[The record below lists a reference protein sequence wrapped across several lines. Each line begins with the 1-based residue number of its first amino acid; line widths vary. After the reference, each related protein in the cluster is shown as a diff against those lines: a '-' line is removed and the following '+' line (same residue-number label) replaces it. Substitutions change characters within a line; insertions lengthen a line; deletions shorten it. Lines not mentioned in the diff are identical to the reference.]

1 MRSIAILCC
10 SVAVGLGGCALES
23 ETDDEQNTEA
33 QSSAELTFVT
43 GSRGC
48 TGYSSGGGQRVTGSV
63 RTITNNK
70 GNGQYEHYV
79 ELRAVNWI
87 RNIGWNT
94 KRTSQLRIEGT
105 LSTGPNPFDTVVP
118 VYWDSSGA
126 LTTEIFRP
134 LLFLT
139 NTSPNFTV
147 LSDVTFYGRH
157 GSSCVI

>member
-10 SVAVGLGGCALES
+10 SVAVGLGGCAPAS

-33 QSSAELTFVT
+33 QSSAELTLVT

-48 TGYSSGGGQRVTGSV
+48 TGYTSGGGQRVKGSV
-63 RTITNNK
+63 STYTFSK

-87 RNIGWNT
+87 KNIGWNT
-94 KRTSQLRIEGT
+94 KRTAQLRIEGT
-105 LSTGPNPFDTVVP
+105 LSAGYGTPFVP

-126 LTTEIFRP
+126 LTTEIVKTV
-134 LLFLT
+134 LFST
-139 NTSPNFTV
+139 DTSPNFSV
-147 LSDVTFYGRH
+147 MSDVTFYGRH
-157 GSSCVI
+157 GSNCVI

>member
-10 SVAVGLGGCALES
+10 SVAVGLGGCAPAS

-33 QSSAELTFVT
+33 QSSAELTVVT

-48 TGYSSGGGQRVTGSV
+48 TGYTSGGGQRVTGSV
-63 RTITNNK
+63 RTETIFK
-70 GNGQYEHYV
+70 GNGQYEHRV

-87 RNIGWNT
+87 KNFGWNR
-94 KRTSQLRIEGT
+94 KRTAQLRIEGT
-105 LSTGPNPFDTVVP
+105 LNGVP
-118 VYWDSSGA
+118 VYWDSFGE
-126 LTTEIFRP
+126 LTTEIVTFV
-134 LLFLT
+134 LVST
-139 NTSPNFTV
+139 DTSPDFSV